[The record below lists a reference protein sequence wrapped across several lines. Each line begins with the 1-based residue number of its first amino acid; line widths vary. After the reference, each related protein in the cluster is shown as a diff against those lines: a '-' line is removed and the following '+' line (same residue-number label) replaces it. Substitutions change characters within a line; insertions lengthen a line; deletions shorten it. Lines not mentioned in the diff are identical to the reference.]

1 MNILFS
7 ILLTLFEIV
16 PKGDA
21 FIKPQTRRDS
31 IYVADRLEYGF
42 ELDNVRKGTELAL
55 PDAMA
60 MSNDTLTVVEDWKLD
75 TLKIRRRKG
84 LMDIRGRIVVAPFE
98 EGDYAMPHIFLL
110 RREGGKIDTLR
121 FNSVV
126 FHVAEFPIDS
136 ARVARNELQPLVRY
150 PLTFKELLP
159 WLLGGLFLLG
169 LLAAGISMWLA
180 RARRKEYELTHEPA
194 HITALR
200 KLDAYRGNGFWAPE
214 KQKAFYSGVTDTLK
228 AYMEARFGVDAPEM
242 TTAEVFDALKGA
254 KGLPEDVYGNTKEL
268 FETADLIKFAKFT
281 APDEYNA
288 KVVPTAVR
296 FVTETYQNALE
307 EEPEGDVL

>member
-1 MNILFS
+1 
-7 ILLTLFEIV
+7 
-16 PKGDA
+16 
-21 FIKPQTRRDS
+21 
-31 IYVADRLEYGF
+31 
-42 ELDNVRKGTELAL
+42 
-55 PDAMA
+55 
-60 MSNDTLTVVEDWKLD
+60 
-75 TLKIRRRKG
+75 
-84 LMDIRGRIVVAPFE
+84 
-98 EGDYAMPHIFLL
+98 
-110 RREGGKIDTLR
+110 
-121 FNSVV
+121 
-126 FHVAEFPIDS
+126 
-136 ARVARNELQPLVRY
+136 
-150 PLTFKELLP
+150 
-159 WLLGGLFLLG
+159 
-169 LLAAGISMWLA
+169 MWLA

-242 TTAEVFDALKGA
+242 TTAEVFDVLKGA